1 MKVVVVRG
9 RRETRKKNPAVA
21 NPPQINFPVGT
32 GLEGV
37 ITPRLEPSPFSGKR
51 SCLLQL
57 LSTLRLLSVDDAAG
71 GLNRPNTHSTYSL
84 VLQAVTIRIP

>member
-1 MKVVVVRG
+1 VLCLVRRGGTAVKVVVVRG

-37 ITPRLEPSPFSGKR
+37 ITPMREPSPSHPA
-51 SCLLQL
+51 
-57 LSTLRLLSVDDAAG
+57 AAG
-71 GLNRPNTHSTYSL
+71 R
-84 VLQAVTIRIP
+84 R